1 MAWNK
6 RVRKAEVRFENLFV
20 DFRVM
25 ESAEGGRRM
34 KERKEERRNRG
45 REGARNGRAVRL
57 EALRTKRPWP
67 SSLLSERQLE

>member
-45 REGARNGRAVRL
+45 REGGRN
-57 EALRTKRPWP
+57 
-67 SSLLSERQLE
+67 